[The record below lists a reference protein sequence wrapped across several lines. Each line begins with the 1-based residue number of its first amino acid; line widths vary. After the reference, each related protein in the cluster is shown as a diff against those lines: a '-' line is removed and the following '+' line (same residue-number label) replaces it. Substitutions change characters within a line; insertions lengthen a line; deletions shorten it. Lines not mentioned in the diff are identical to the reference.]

1 MKSIA
6 DNYKNGAKEIKSE
19 SSYSSPHASP
29 PKNERGAKEI
39 VIKNEREARQAS
51 SDLIKNINKK
61 IKLDE
66 NIDPRSSLYSSR
78 DISIQNEEKIRDDT
92 KKEKS

>member
-6 DNYKNGAKEIKSE
+6 DNYKNGATEIMNK
-19 SSYSSPHASP
+19 SSYFSPHASP
-29 PKNERGAKEI
+29 PKHERGAKEI
-39 VIKNEREARQAS
+39 VINNEREDRQAS

-66 NIDPRSSLYSSR
+66 NIDPQSSLYSSR
-78 DISIQNEEKIRDDT
+78 DISTQNKEKIRDDT